1 MTTRFTLR
9 EMLLVALNLAALGI
23 LASACGGTTS
33 PPAPSDGGNPSGTP
47 SGYGVPQEGFPG
59 WRERALL
66 VLTNAVRLS
75 PIAYRD
81 RYAADFSPSLSA
93 AMALSTYPAVGTLRW
108 NLALNQSAR
117 SHCTDMGVNGCFQH
131 DSCDGTPWNKRITSY
146 YKLSGTIGENI
157 AAGYPAPADPRYAM
171 SMWLCDQSGS
181 SCCADRAGCDGHRA
195 NMMAGGYR
203 ALGTGYA
210 TVSSNYQN
218 YWTQDFG
225 GAADAPAVPLVDGSH
240 IFFPGGKITFLANF
254 VDTGAPRS
262 VKLVLSGSE
271 LEMGLDLG
279 SAASGT
285 YAASIPAGDACRP
298 YHFVALDGAGVSWRY
313 PASGELQTHGEGSCA
328 SDWTP

>member
-1 MTTRFTLR
+1 MN
-9 EMLLVALNLAALGI
+9 LVALGI

-33 PPAPSDGGNPSGTP
+33 STAPGGGGNPGGTP

-81 RYAADFSPSLSA
+81 RYASDFSPSLSA
-93 AMALSTYPAVGTLRW
+93 ALALSTYPAVGPLRW

-117 SHCTDMGVNGCFQH
+117 SHSTETELNGCFQH
-131 DSCDGTPWNKRITSY
+131 DSCNGTPWNRRIASY
-146 YKLSGTIGENI
+146 YTLSGTIGENI

-171 SMWLCDQSGS
+171 SMWLCDKSGGNG
-181 SCCADRAGCDGHRA
+181 CADRGGCDGHRA

-225 GAADAPAVPLVDGSH
+225 GATDAPAVPLVDGSH
-240 IFFPGGKITFLANF
+240 IFFPGGKI
-254 VDTGAPRS
+254 APFS
-262 VKLVLSGSE
+262 PTS
-271 LEMGLDLG
+271 
-279 SAASGT
+279 
-285 YAASIPAGDACRP
+285 SIPGRP
-298 YHFVALDGAGVSWRY
+298 GR
-313 PASGELQTHGEGSCA
+313 
-328 SDWTP
+328 